1 MASRKTLL
9 CWLALLPLIAANLF
23 PFLVMLSTALKP
35 ASEVLSGAPSWVPS
49 RLAWHNFAAM
59 WRNSGFA
66 GAILNSVYV
75 SAVSAAI
82 AVLVSLPAAYAVA
95 RYRFRAKG
103 LYRDFLLIT
112 QMVPPV
118 VLVLGLFRLAA
129 WLGLLNSLTA
139 LLLIYAS
146 FQIAFA
152 IWMLQSYFASI
163 PLDLEEAAWLEGA
176 SRLRSACTI
185 FLPMALPAIAVTT
198 IFAFINAW
206 NEFIVALTML
216 RDQSNY
222 TLPIQIFAL
231 VAGRYQVE
239 WEQVMAAALVATV
252 PVAVLF
258 AWLQRYLVVGLAGG
272 AVK

>member
-9 CWLALLPLIAANLF
+9 CWLALLPLIALNLF

-35 ASEVLSGAPSWVPS
+35 AAEVLSAAPSWLPS
-49 RLAWHNFAAM
+49 RLAWQNFPAM
-59 WRNSGFA
+59 WRSSNFA
-66 GAILNSVYV
+66 GAILNSIYV
-75 SAVSAAI
+75 SIVSAAI
-82 AVLVSLPAAYAVA
+82 AVLVSIPAAYAMA

-176 SRLRSACTI
+176 SRLRSVCTI
-185 FLPMALPAIAVTT
+185 FLPMSLPAIAVTT

-222 TLPIQIFAL
+222 TLPIQIFSL

-252 PVAVLF
+252 PVALLF
-258 AWLQRYLVVGLAGG
+258 AWLQRYLVVGLSVG